1 MRRIDAAE
9 RRARLARRHRLA
21 PDARA
26 ESIEVATDALVALHA
41 TELTTV
47 YLSSWARVDGI
58 TRADVERALYDDR
71 SLVEVLAM
79 RRTLFVLGRD
89 LLPAAV
95 HGAGPRVAATA
106 ARELVRDVER
116 AGLHEDGAG
125 WLASACA
132 TVLERLADGSALT
145 LAELRAAVPALAGS
159 TRVGEGRPWAADL
172 PVGPRV
178 LAMLSA
184 RGDVVR
190 GHNAGR
196 WMAPTPTWAATEP
209 WLGVP
214 LPALDAATAQAALVR
229 GWLAGFGPGT
239 VADIAWWLGDTLRN
253 VRAALATIDAVE
265 VELDEG
271 PGYVLG
277 DDVEPV
283 AAVAP
288 WAALLPA
295 LDPTTMGWK
304 GRAWYLGEHREH
316 VFDRAGNG
324 GTTVWWDGRI
334 VGAWHQL
341 RGPDVEVHLLDDV
354 GAEAAAALDAEA
366 ARLTAWLAG
375 DRPGARWVSPVIDGL
390 RTR

>member
-26 ESIEVATDALVALHA
+26 ESIEVATAALVALHA

-79 RRTLFVLGRD
+79 RRTLFVVGRD

-125 WLASACA
+125 WLAAACA

-159 TRVGEGRPWAADL
+159 TRIGEGRSWAADL

-196 WMAPTPTWAATEP
+196 WMSPTPTWAATER
-209 WLGVP
+209 WLGAP
-214 LPALDAATAQAALVR
+214 LPALDAATARAALVR

-265 VELDEG
+265 VELDDG
-271 PGYVLG
+271 PGYVLV

-304 GRAWYLGEHREH
+304 GRAWYLGDHREQ

-324 GTTVWWDGRI
+324 GTTAWWDGKI

-341 RGPDVEVHLLDDV
+341 RGPDVEVHLLDEV
-354 GAEAAAALDAEA
+354 GAEASAALDAEA
-366 ARLTAWLAG
+366 ARLTAWLDG